1 MQFKSAFILKNNQN
15 FFRRYLTYYSKIV
28 YDYINR
34 EEKRIYS
41 IDTYISYL
49 KIAKLDGFFNDL
61 LTIDELYALHD
72 WTHEKQES
80 YELPPLVERA
90 FEKWQGVFFNKQYD
104 YLFEEL
110 NPVGLG
116 IVLRAIRECNDINKT
131 DLARMIGVNRKTVLL
146 IENGERLPSLEYIYK
161 FAKAFS
167 MTVDAVI
174 KLSQNE

>member
-1 MQFKSAFILKNNQN
+1 MRFKVDFILKNNQSC
-15 FFRRYLTYYSKIV
+15 FRKYLTYYSKLV

-61 LTIDELYALHD
+61 LTIDEMYALHD
-72 WTHEKQES
+72 WINEKQES
-80 YELPPLVERA
+80 YELPLLVERA
-90 FEKWQGVFFNKQYD
+90 YEKWQEVFFRKEYD

-110 NPVGLG
+110 NPHGLG
-116 IVLRAIRECNDINKT
+116 IVLRAIRECNGVSKT

-146 IENGERLPSLEYIYK
+146 VENGDKLPSLIYIYK
-161 FAKAFS
+161 FLKTFNTTLDS
-167 MTVDAVI
+167 V
-174 KLSQNE
+174 LSFIE

>member
-1 MQFKSAFILKNNQN
+1 MTFKVDFILRNNQTC
-15 FFRRYLTYYSKIV
+15 FRKYLTYYSKLV

-61 LTIDELYALHD
+61 LTVEEMHSLYV
-72 WTHEKQES
+72 WTREKPES
-80 YELPPLVERA
+80 YEMPLLVERA
-90 FEKWQGVFFNKQYD
+90 YQKWQEIFFYKEFD
-104 YLFEEL
+104 YLFKEL
-110 NPVGLG
+110 NPIGLG
-116 IVLRAIRECNDINKT
+116 IVLRAIRECNGINKT

-161 FAKAFS
+161 FSKIFQMKIDDICS
-167 MTVDAVI
+167 I
-174 KLSQNE
+174 

>member
-1 MQFKSAFILKNNQN
+1 MTFKVDFILKNNQSC
-15 FFRRYLTYYSKIV
+15 FRKYLIYYSKLV

-61 LTIDELYALHD
+61 LTIEEMYALYK

-80 YELPPLVERA
+80 YELPLLVERA
-90 FEKWQGVFFNKQYD
+90 YEKWQEVFFRKEYD

-110 NPVGLG
+110 NPHGLG
-116 IVLRAIRECNDINKT
+116 IILRAIRECNGVSKT

-146 IENGERLPSLEYIYK
+146 VENGDRLPSLIYIYRFLK
-161 FAKAFS
+161 IFNTALDSVLSF
-167 MTVDAVI
+167 I
-174 KLSQNE
+174 K

>member
-1 MQFKSAFILKNNQN
+1 MTFKVDFILRNNQSC
-15 FFRRYLTYYSKIV
+15 FRKYLIYYSKLV

-61 LTIDELYALHD
+61 LTIDEMYALHD
-72 WTHEKQES
+72 WINEKQES
-80 YELPPLVERA
+80 YELPLLVERA
-90 FEKWQGVFFNKQYD
+90 YDKWQEVFFKKEYD

-110 NPVGLG
+110 NPHGLG
-116 IVLRAIRECNDINKT
+116 IILRAIRECNGVSKT

-146 IENGERLPSLEYIYK
+146 VENGDRLPSLIYIYNFLK
-161 FAKAFS
+161 IFNTTLDS
-167 MTVDAVI
+167 V
-174 KLSQNE
+174 LSFIE

>member
-1 MQFKSAFILKNNQN
+1 MRFKVGFILKNNQSC
-15 FFRRYLTYYSKIV
+15 FRKYLTYYSKLV

-80 YELPPLVERA
+80 YELPLLVERA
-90 FEKWQGVFFNKQYD
+90 YQKWQEVFFNKEFD
-104 YLFEEL
+104 YLFKEL
-110 NPVGLG
+110 NPIGLG
-116 IVLRAIRECNDINKT
+116 IVLRAIRECNNINKA
-131 DLARMIGVNRKTVLL
+131 DLAKMIGVNRKTVLL

-161 FAKAFS
+161 FSKSFS
-167 MTVDAVI
+167 LTIDYL
-174 KLSQNE
+174 LSFCL

>member
-28 YDYINR
+28 YEYINR

-61 LTIDELYALHD
+61 LTTDELYALYD

-80 YELPPLVERA
+80 YELPLLVERA
-90 FEKWQGVFFNKQYD
+90 YQKWQGVFFDKQYD

-146 IENGERLPSLEYIYK
+146 IENGDRLPSLEYIYK
-161 FAKAFS
+161 FSNIFS
-167 MTVDAVI
+167 TNI
-174 KLSQNE
+174 NTLISLCR

>member
-1 MQFKSAFILKNNQN
+1 MTFKVDFILRNNQSC
-15 FFRRYLTYYSKIV
+15 FRKYLIYYSKLV

-61 LTIDELYALHD
+61 LTLEELRVLYD

-80 YELPPLVERA
+80 YEMPLLVERTYQ
-90 FEKWQGVFFNKQYD
+90 KWQEIFFYKEFD
-104 YLFEEL
+104 YLFKEL
-110 NPVGLG
+110 NPIGLG

-131 DLARMIGVNRKTVLL
+131 DLARMIGVNRKTILL
-146 IENGERLPSLEYIYK
+146 IENGDRLPSLEYIYK
-161 FAKAFS
+161 FSKIFQMKIDDICS
-167 MTVDAVI
+167 T
-174 KLSQNE
+174 LEQR

>member
-1 MQFKSAFILKNNQN
+1 MTFKVDFILRNNQSC
-15 FFRRYLTYYSKIV
+15 FRKYLIYYSKLV

-61 LTIDELYALHD
+61 LTTDELYALHD

-80 YELPPLVERA
+80 YKLPLLVERA
-90 FEKWQGVFFNKQYD
+90 YQKWQEVFFNKQYD

-110 NPVGLG
+110 NPHGLG
-116 IVLRAIRECNDINKT
+116 IVLKAIRECNGVSKT
-131 DLARMIGVNRKTVLL
+131 DLAKMVGVNRKTVLL
-146 IENGERLPSLEYIYK
+146 VENGDRLPSLEYIYK
-161 FAKAFS
+161 FSKSFS
-167 MTVDAVI
+167 LTIDYL
-174 KLSQNE
+174 LSFCS

>member
-1 MQFKSAFILKNNQN
+1 MTFKVDFILRNNQSC
-15 FFRRYLTYYSKIV
+15 FRKYLIYYSKLV

-61 LTIDELYALHD
+61 LTIDEMYALHD
-72 WTHEKQES
+72 WINEKQES
-80 YELPPLVERA
+80 YELPLLVERA
-90 FEKWQGVFFNKQYD
+90 YEKWQEVFFRKEYD

-110 NPVGLG
+110 NPHGLG
-116 IVLRAIRECNDINKT
+116 IVLRAIRECNGVSKT

-146 IENGERLPSLEYIYK
+146 VENGDKLPSLIYIYK
-161 FAKAFS
+161 FLKTFNTTLDS
-167 MTVDAVI
+167 V
-174 KLSQNE
+174 LSFIE

>member
-1 MQFKSAFILKNNQN
+1 MTFKVDFILRNNQSC
-15 FFRRYLTYYSKIV
+15 FRKYLIYYSKLV

-72 WTHEKQES
+72 WTHEKQEN
-80 YELPPLVERA
+80 YKLPLLVERA
-90 FEKWQGVFFNKQYD
+90 YEKWQEVFFKKEFD

-146 IENGERLPSLEYIYK
+146 VENGDRLPSLEYIYK
-161 FAKAFS
+161 FARLFQVS
-167 MTVDAVI
+167 VDNI
-174 KLSQNE
+174 ISYIF

>member
-1 MQFKSAFILKNNQN
+1 MRFKVDFILKNNQSC
-15 FFRRYLTYYSKIV
+15 FRKYLTYYSKLV

-61 LTIDELYALHD
+61 LTVEEMHSLYV
-72 WTHEKQES
+72 WTREKPES
-80 YELPPLVERA
+80 YEMPLLVERA
-90 FEKWQGVFFNKQYD
+90 YQKWQEIFFYKEFD
-104 YLFEEL
+104 YLFKEL
-110 NPVGLG
+110 NPIGLG
-116 IVLRAIRECNDINKT
+116 IVLRAIRECNGINKT

-161 FAKAFS
+161 FSKIFQMKIDDICS
-167 MTVDAVI
+167 I
-174 KLSQNE
+174 

>member
-1 MQFKSAFILKNNQN
+1 MTFKVDFILRNNQSC
-15 FFRRYLTYYSKIV
+15 FRKYLIYYSKLV

-61 LTIDELYALHD
+61 LTVEELRALYD

-80 YELPPLVERA
+80 YELPLLVERA
-90 FEKWQGVFFNKQYD
+90 YQKWREVFFKKEFD
-104 YLFEEL
+104 YLFKEL
-110 NPVGLG
+110 NPHGLG
-116 IVLRAIRECNDINKT
+116 IVLRAIRECNGVNKS

-146 IENGERLPSLEYIYK
+146 IENGDRLPSLVYVFK

-167 MTVDAVI
+167 MTVDAII